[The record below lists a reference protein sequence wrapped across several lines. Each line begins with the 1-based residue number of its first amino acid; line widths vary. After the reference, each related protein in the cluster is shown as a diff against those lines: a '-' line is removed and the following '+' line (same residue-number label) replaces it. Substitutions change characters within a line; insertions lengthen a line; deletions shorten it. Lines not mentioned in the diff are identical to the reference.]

1 MNRIPRDQLPTSEA
15 EWRERLTPEQYQVT
29 RQAGTERAFTG
40 EYWDCHEDGT
50 YTCVCCGEP
59 LFSSDTKFES
69 GSGWP
74 SFYTPV
80 TEAAIEERSDGSH
93 GMVRTEVRCDNCGA
107 HLGHVFPDGP
117 RPTGLRYCINSASLR
132 LEASDANARGRRARG
147 GSAEQRFVTPE
158 RLGVERDETDVEVAG
173 PRSERAH
180 GDLGREIARIPE
192 DAGGDRREGDRARLP
207 LPSRRR
213 RNGGSTRPAASASPL
228 FPPAPDRSDRVHD
241 EAGGQC
247 ESRRQLGVAGRAAAQ
262 RPARG
267 VELRPGRREDRA
279 AHAAAPGEGGVGR
292 VDDRVDRQRR
302 DVRGNWPDLSAH
314 RTNHPIISVG
324 LSPSPCVAAERRA
337 MMTRL

>member
-69 GSGWP
+69 GTGWP

-80 TEAAIEERSDGSH
+80 NEAAIEERSDGSH

-132 LEASDANARGRRARG
+132 LDESDA
-147 GSAEQRFVTPE
+147 SA
-158 RLGVERDETDVEVAG
+158 DEA
-173 PRSERAH
+173 PA
-180 GDLGREIARIPE
+180 E
-192 DAGGDRREGDRARLP
+192 DQ
-207 LPSRRR
+207 PS
-213 RNGGSTRPAASASPL
+213 SAS
-228 FPPAPDRSDRVHD
+228 
-241 EAGGQC
+241 
-247 ESRRQLGVAGRAAAQ
+247 
-262 RPARG
+262 
-267 VELRPGRREDRA
+267 
-279 AHAAAPGEGGVGR
+279 
-292 VDDRVDRQRR
+292 
-302 DVRGNWPDLSAH
+302 
-314 RTNHPIISVG
+314 
-324 LSPSPCVAAERRA
+324 
-337 MMTRL
+337 